1 MTFFDELQHNL
12 NDISNLQL
20 TENGAIGY
28 KSTGK
33 TLLDMN
39 FSIPKYRTMRDNDIA
54 EIFRKAYAEN
64 PVYAVL
70 WAFFARDVRGGLG
83 ERRLFRILFHSLCV
97 NNPDVA
103 RQLVKLVSEYGRW
116 DDLVYSTE
124 NTAVWNDAVNVIK
137 EQLLTDTAN
146 MKSGK
151 PITLLGKWLPS
162 ERTSSQ
168 KTRKMARKLARA
180 MGIPFKS
187 YNKML
192 VALRGYSNVV
202 EVKMSAKEWKA
213 IDYSAVP
220 SYANLRYN
228 NAFLRNDE
236 ERRRAYLNALTKGE
250 TKINASTAFPHDIV
264 RKYNSGRI
272 DTTLEEMWKA
282 LPDMGG
288 LDNVIVVS
296 DGSGSMT
303 WSGNNNARPLDI
315 AYALSIYCSEH
326 CKGEFKDKYITFSA
340 MPQMVDLTKCNTL
353 LDKLKVAKS
362 HEDCSNTNIEAVF
375 GIILDTVIESKAK
388 QEDIPE
394 TVLIISDME
403 FDNCVGSYKSVGGMD
418 CWGSAIGR
426 GYTKADSALFNV
438 IKKRFEKAGYKM
450 PRIVFWNVASRTG
463 TIPMK
468 ENELGVTLVSGYSVS
483 IFKMV
488 ANGETDPYENLVK
501 TITSER
507 YQPVLEAVKPVLDW
521 CN

>member
-1 MTFFDELQHNL
+1 MTFFDELQKNL
-12 NDISNLQL
+12 TEINNLQR

-39 FSIPKYRTMRDNDIA
+39 FSIPKYRNTSDAEIA
-54 EIFRKAYAEN
+54 EIYNKAYSEN
-64 PVYAVL
+64 PLYAIL
-70 WAFFARDVRGGLG
+70 WAFFARDIRGGLG
-83 ERRLFRILFHSLCV
+83 ERRLFRVLFRNLCV
-97 NNPDVA
+97 INPTVA
-103 RQLVKLVSEYGRW
+103 RETAKFVSEYGRW
-116 DDLVYSTE
+116 DDLIYSTD
-124 NTAVWNDAVNVIK
+124 NTEIWNDAVNIIK

-146 MKSGK
+146 MKIGK

-168 KTRKMARKLARA
+168 KARKMARKLARA
-180 MGIPFKS
+180 MGIPIKS

-202 EVKMSAKEWKA
+202 ETKMSAKEWKA
-213 IDYSAVP
+213 IDYSTVP
-220 SYANLRYN
+220 TYANLKYN

-264 RKYNSGRI
+264 RKYANNYAV

-288 LDNVIVVS
+288 LENVMVVS

-303 WSGNNNARPLDI
+303 LNHNNGARPLDV
-315 AYALSIYCSEH
+315 AHALSIYCSEH
-326 CKGEFKDKYITFSA
+326 CKGEFNDKYITFSA
-340 MPQMVDLTKCNTL
+340 CPQLVDLSKCNTL
-353 LDKLKVAKS
+353 LDKLNVAKK
-362 HEDCSNTNIEAVF
+362 HDDCTNTNIEAVF
-375 GIILDTVIESKAK
+375 DIILDTAIQSKAT
-388 QEDIPE
+388 QEDIPQ

-403 FDNCVGSYKSVGGMD
+403 FDNCVGSYSGD
-418 CWGSAIGR
+418 SHTDIWGYYR
-426 GYTKADSALFNV
+426 RDGYMKADSALFNV

-488 ANGETDPYENLVK
+488 ANGETDPYMNLVK

-507 YQPVLEAVKPVLDW
+507 YQPIIDAIKSLIE
-521 CN
+521 

>member
-1 MTFFDELQHNL
+1 MTFFDELQNNL

-39 FSIPKYRTMRDNDIA
+39 FSIPKYRNTSDAEIA
-54 EIFRKAYAEN
+54 EIYNKAYSEN
-64 PVYAVL
+64 PLYAIL
-70 WAFFARDVRGGLG
+70 WAFFARDIRGGLG
-83 ERRLFRILFHSLCV
+83 ERRLFRVLFHNLCV
-97 NNPDVA
+97 INPTVA
-103 RQLVKLVSEYGRW
+103 RETAKFVSEYGRW
-116 DDLVYSTE
+116 DDLIYSTD
-124 NTAVWNDAVNVIK
+124 NTEIWNDAVNIIK

-146 MKSGK
+146 MKIGK

-168 KTRKMARKLARA
+168 KARKMARKLARA
-180 MGIPFKS
+180 MGIPIKS

-202 EVKMSAKEWKA
+202 ETKMSAKEWKA
-213 IDYSAVP
+213 IDYSTVP
-220 SYANLRYN
+220 TYANLKYN

-236 ERRRAYLNALTKGE
+236 ERRRAYLNALTNGE

-264 RKYNSGRI
+264 RKYINRAV

-288 LDNVIVVS
+288 LENVMVVS

-303 WSGNNNARPLDI
+303 WGQNNGARPLDV
-315 AYALSIYCSEH
+315 AHALSIYCSEH

-340 MPQMVDLTKCNTL
+340 CPQLVDLSKCNTL
-353 LDKLKVAKS
+353 LDKLNVAKK
-362 HEDCSNTNIEAVF
+362 HDDCTNTNIEAVF
-375 GIILDTVIESKAK
+375 DIILDTAIQSKAT
-388 QEDIPE
+388 QEDIPQ

-403 FDNCVGSYKSVGGMD
+403 FDNCVGSYSGD
-418 CWGSAIGR
+418 SHTDIWGYYR
-426 GYTKADSALFNV
+426 RDGYMRADSALFNV

-488 ANGETDPYENLVK
+488 ANGETDPYMNLVK

-507 YQPVLEAVKPVLDW
+507 YQPIIDAIKSLIE
-521 CN
+521 